1 MSFLS
6 TYSINGSAFSG
17 SPFEYSFSL
26 AMRDQRYASSVRSSK
41 SNLFSRYILIILRFS
56 LINIPS
62 SSTIHSF
69 RFEIERDLHVT
80 NLTNTKNKSTYDTI
94 YCITNHSITY
104 CIWYSFVIINK
115 RFVCKN
121 NNCFF
126 SRIRFCS
133 CALRSSSVGLIRCLI
148 AHRATMTIYSA
159 VGDSGR
165 CWRWS
170 SAIHLI
176 SNMTAMLATQ
186 SLVNEQRALPK
197 EVHIHHAC
205 HNVNSAQF
213 FPIQPHPHAP

>member
-26 AMRDQRYASSVRSSK
+26 AMRDQRHASSVRSSK

-126 SRIRFCS
+126 LVFDFVRVH
-133 CALRSSSVGLIRCLI
+133 CAVAVLASFDVSSLI
-148 AHRATMTIYSA
+148 ARLWLFIRPSATA
-159 VGDSGR
+159 VAVDDDR
-165 CWRWS
+165 LRYIWFRIWPQC
-170 SAIHLI
+170 L
-176 SNMTAMLATQ
+176 Q
-186 SLVNEQRALPK
+186 
-197 EVHIHHAC
+197 
-205 HNVNSAQF
+205 HNRS
-213 FPIQPHPHAP
+213 